1 MSKQNGGE
9 GGIIIN
15 MSSLAGKDNYHVN
28 NDFLLVIGT
37 TKVTL
42 QSVFIINSGLKLKL
56 GLLFFFLLVLWN
68 FLLYDIRSS
77 NSKFI
82 PIILNCDF
90 LFLQYYFKK
99 MYRYFPR
106 VAICQRLL

>member
-56 GLLFFFLLVLWN
+56 GLLFFFYWFYGIFCYMISEVQTLSL
-68 FLLYDIRSS
+68 FLLS
-77 NSKFI
+77 
-82 PIILNCDF
+82 
-90 LFLQYYFKK
+90 
-99 MYRYFPR
+99 
-106 VAICQRLL
+106 

>member
-15 MSSLAGKDNYHVN
+15 MSSLAGKDNYHVT

-56 GLLFFFLLVLWN
+56 GLLFFFFTGSMEFSVV
-68 FLLYDIRSS
+68 YYQ
-77 NSKFI
+77 KFK
-82 PIILNCDF
+82 L
-90 LFLQYYFKK
+90 
-99 MYRYFPR
+99 
-106 VAICQRLL
+106 